1 MARQLAE
8 MSAHGL
14 PRDLRSLAMTT
25 GESVLKEIN
34 FDGIIGPS
42 HNYAGLSL
50 GNIASASHKGEASHP
65 RAAALQGIAK
75 MRGNMERG
83 LAQGFLLPLP
93 RPNYGLL
100 RDLAVGEDGDRALLA
115 AAWSASSMWT
125 ANAATVSPA
134 PDTADGR
141 CHLTP
146 ANLVTMLHR
155 GQEWRDTQAQLKI
168 AFGDERHFAV
178 HDAVPPSF
186 GDEGAAN
193 HMRFCENHGA
203 PGVEVFVYG
212 RPGGRFPARQHE
224 QASRAVA
231 RLHGLDPKRCVFIE
245 QSPAAIAAGAFHN
258 DVVAVANEKVLFTH
272 EKAFADQ
279 IDAYEAI
286 RAAFPALHVVEVPE
300 SAVSLEEAIKTYLF
314 NAQLLTLPTGE
325 MALIVPD
332 ECRESASVWSWCEH
346 MLASN
351 GPIRK
356 VIPVDVRQSMAN
368 GGGPACLRLRVVADP
383 ATVDARFMLDEA
395 KAERIEAVIAQM
407 WPETIQPDEIGTEA
421 LAAKVIEA
429 REALLA
435 VLSLD
440 ELA

>member
-1 MARQLAE
+1 
-8 MSAHGL
+8 MSKL
-14 PRDLRSLAMTT
+14 
-25 GESVLKEIN
+25 VEIN
-34 FDGIIGPS
+34 FDGIVGPS

-50 GNIASASHKGEASHP
+50 GNIASASHKGNASYP

-75 MRGNMERG
+75 MRGNLERG

-93 RPNYGLL
+93 RPNFGLL
-100 RDLAVGEDGDRALLA
+100 RDLAVGDETNPALVA

-134 PDTADGR
+134 PDTGDGR

-168 AFGDERHFAV
+168 AFGDQRHFAV
-178 HDAVPPSF
+178 HDAVPSSF

-193 HMRFCENHGA
+193 HMRFCDSHDA

-231 RLHGLDPKRCVFIE
+231 RLHGLEPRRCVFIE
-245 QSPAAIAAGAFHN
+245 QNPAAIEAGAFHN

-272 EKAFADQ
+272 DQAFADQ

-286 RAAFPALHVVEVPE
+286 RAVFPDLHVVEVPE
-300 SAVSLEEAIKTYLF
+300 SQVTLEEAIRTYLF
-314 NAQLLTLPTGE
+314 NAQLVTLPTGE
-325 MALIVPD
+325 MALVVPS
-332 ECRESASVWSWCEH
+332 ECQESTSVWSWCER

-351 GPIRK
+351 GPIRH